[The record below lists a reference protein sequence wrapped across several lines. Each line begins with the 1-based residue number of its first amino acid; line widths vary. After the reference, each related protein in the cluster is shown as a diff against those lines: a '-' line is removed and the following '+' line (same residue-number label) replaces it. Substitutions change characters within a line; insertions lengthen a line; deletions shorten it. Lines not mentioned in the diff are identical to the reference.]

1 MERVGDLKFIDFE
14 ETLDRDLGK
23 VGTPKRDAF
32 ERSVDE
38 AVHAYTL
45 GVEKNELSDRNENR

>member
-14 ETLDRDLGK
+14 ETLDKDLGI

-32 ERSVDE
+32 ENSVDE
-38 AVHAYTL
+38 TVHAYAWY
-45 GVEKNELSDRNENR
+45 

>member
-1 MERVGDLKFIDFE
+1 MERVEDLKFIDFE

-23 VGTPKRDAF
+23 VGSPKRDAF

-45 GVEKNELSDRNENR
+45 GVEKMN